1 MPYKYLEG
9 LTTADVCFEAVGKS
23 LEEMFESAALALLDV
38 MVDTKK
44 VDKKIEKKFTLE
56 KDNLEELLFNF
67 LDEILF
73 YKDSENLIFNSCKVI
88 FIGEN
93 KLEATLFGDEINHEK
108 QELKVDVKAITMHK
122 FEVKKEK
129 DNFKARVI
137 VDI

>member
-1 MPYKYLEG
+1 MPYKYIEG
-9 LTTADVCFEAVGKS
+9 LTTADVCFEATGKN
-23 LEEMFESAALALLDV
+23 LEEMFECSAQALLDII
-38 MVDTKK
+38 VDTKT
-44 VDKKIEKKFTLE
+44 VEKKIEKNFTLE

-73 YKDSENLIFNSCKVI
+73 YKDSENLIFNSCKI
-88 FIGEN
+88 NSIDGK

-129 DNFKARVI
+129 DNYIARVI